1 MCPTIISKKNSS
13 MKKLLLV
20 SSLLWMMV
28 FTACGQPQ
36 GGRPNFTPEQMAKR
50 QTEMIKTAAGI
61 DDATTA
67 KVDAINLKYAKE
79 MSALREKT
87 TDREAMREPMKEL
100 RDKREA
106 ELKTVLSAD
115 QWAKVQAAQE
125 EMRKNRPGGGGQ

>member
-1 MCPTIISKKNSS
+1 

-20 SSLLWMMV
+20 SSLIWMMV
-28 FTACGQPQ
+28 ISAIGQPQ
-36 GGRPNFTPEQMAKR
+36 GGRPNFSPEQMAKR
-50 QTEMIKTAAGI
+50 QTEMIKAATGI

-87 TDREAMREPMKEL
+87 TDRDAMRESMKEL
-100 RDKREA
+100 REKRDA